1 VLACFSS
8 LIALNTIISYL
19 REPIQKN
26 WHYWLYAFGI
36 VYLTFPFLRLF
47 EEPGVGLDPSWQIAL
62 NLLREKQGTWGSD
75 FVFTYGPLGSYIY
88 RLPIHVPAWKQLCY
102 DGFFFLNLIYFHATC
117 FPKQAKNYHLILFS
131 AINLCSFEMIGE
143 TTAFLWMFLGMYHGF
158 VALYARSVWK
168 QGVSLLFSFV
178 LLGIIFFTK
187 ANYGII
193 VWAFLSCLI
202 LVLVIE
208 KQLKWWIALLYMVV
222 LGLTLQVWA
231 DYLHTN
237 LSMYFK
243 TSLHVIATYN
253 AGMSVFP
260 EALKKL
266 TALTYGLF
274 ALQFSLSIYF
284 FSRVEK
290 PAWREYFLVATGL
303 GISFVLLKYS
313 FVRADSG
320 HFTAYIKL
328 MSYVCI
334 LIYSFAK
341 SKVFKQI
348 YLGFLPL
355 LFVLYAAVYAPL
367 VGFTPLGIWH
377 GIKYRP
383 FILSYYLRGT
393 REVAKERPKLPT
405 SFLAKIKNQSVDVFP
420 FEISWIYTNE
430 LNYAPRPTLQTYVAA
445 DRYLDSLNEVYL
457 ASKNAPQYV
466 IYGLEKSKL
475 KYPWSEE
482 SLSQK
487 ALFEHYRIVDSND
500 SLLLFKR
507 HTNARK
513 LRLVFTRQSKHRIGE
528 EITLGALQ
536 SGYLRETTFETSYS
550 SLGNLANLLFQ
561 PPQLVADLKSGN
573 KHEQVRIAP
582 NLLKKGFWSNQLILD
597 LTQAKQFYLQQAD
610 SLASLRSVKLSNSI
624 FFAGGFKPEILVR
637 HRYYRIE

>member
-1 VLACFSS
+1 M
-8 LIALNTIISYL
+8 NTIISYL
-19 REPIQKN
+19 REPVQKT
-26 WHYWLYAFGI
+26 WHFWLYAFGI

-88 RLPIHVPAWKQLCY
+88 RLPINVVAWKQLLY
-102 DGFFFLNLIYFHATC
+102 DAFFFANLLYFHATC
-117 FPKQAKNYHLILFS
+117 FPKRTPYYQLILFF

-158 VALYARSVWK
+158 VALYASSVWK
-168 QGVSLLFSFV
+168 QGISLLFAFV

-193 VWAFLSCLI
+193 VWAFLTCLI

-208 KQLKWWIALLYMVV
+208 KRLRWWIALLYMVV
-222 LGLTLQVWA
+222 FVLALQVWA

-243 TSLHVIATYN
+243 TSLHIIANYN

-260 EALKKL
+260 EGLKKL

-274 ALQFSLSIYF
+274 LLQFSLSIYF
-284 FSRVEK
+284 FCRVEK
-290 PAWREYFLVATGL
+290 SAWREYFLVATGL

-334 LIYSFAK
+334 LIFSFVE

-348 YLGFLPL
+348 YLGFMPL
-355 LFVLYAAVYAPL
+355 LFVLYTAIYAPV

-383 FILSYYLRGT
+383 FILSYYVKGT
-393 REVAKERPKLPT
+393 RVVTKERSKLPA
-405 SFLAKIKNQSVDVFP
+405 SFLAQIKNQSVDVIP
-420 FEISWIYTNE
+420 FEISWVYDNQ
-430 LNYAPRPTLQTYVAA
+430 LNYAPRPTLQSYVAG
-445 DRYLDSLNEVYL
+445 DRYLDSLNEAYFV
-457 ASKNAPQYV
+457 SKKAPQFV

-475 KYPWSEE
+475 KYPWAEE
-482 SLSQK
+482 SLTQK
-487 ALFEHYRIVDSND
+487 ALFEHYSLVDSND

-507 HTNARK
+507 KENARK
-513 LRLVFTRQSKHRIGE
+513 LRLVFTRQSRHRMGE
-528 EITLGALQ
+528 EIKLGVLQ
-536 SGYLRETTFETSYS
+536 SGYLRESSFETAYS
-550 SLGNLANLLFQ
+550 SVGNLANLVFQ
-561 PPQLVADLKSGN
+561 PPQLMAELKSAG
-573 KHEQVRIAP
+573 HRERVRFAP
-582 NLLKKGFWSNQLILD
+582 NLMKKGFWSNSLILN
-597 LTQAKQFYLQQAD
+597 LAQAKEFYALKSDSSLTLESIKFSEGQF
-610 SLASLRSVKLSNSI
+610 
-624 FFAGGFKPEILVR
+624 FPGGFKPEILVR